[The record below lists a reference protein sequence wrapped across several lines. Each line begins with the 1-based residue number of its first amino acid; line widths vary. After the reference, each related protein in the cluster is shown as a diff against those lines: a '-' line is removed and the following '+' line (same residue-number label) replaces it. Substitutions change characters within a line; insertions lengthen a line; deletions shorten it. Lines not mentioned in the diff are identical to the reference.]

1 MSIKDLHN
9 LFKKCSGV
17 STDSRFIGQDEL
29 FFSLKGPNFNGNK
42 YAKKAIENGAKYAVV
57 DEKEFAIDERYILV
71 KNSLESLQELSNYH
85 RNKLKVKVIG
95 ITGSNGKTTSK
106 ELINSVLKTQFKTS
120 YTKGNLNNHIGVPLT
135 LLNITSETEIAI
147 IEMGA
152 NHIGEIA
159 MLSKICNP
167 DFGYIT
173 NFGKAHLEG
182 FGSEEGVIKGKKELF
197 DYIKRKKGLI
207 FQNNDDYKQI
217 KCVGDYQNVYCF
229 GKSKG
234 DIKYLVK
241 SVNPEIEIKVNE
253 TLINSSLFGN
263 HNVENIMAA
272 VAIGKYFKIDLEK
285 IKIGIEDYISSNN
298 RSQIIK
304 KGSNKITHANATAIT
319 GDT

>member
-1 MSIKDLHN
+1 MSIEDLHN

-106 ELINSVLKTQFKTS
+106 ELINSVLKTNFKTS

-135 LLNITSETEIAI
+135 LLKITSETEIAI

-159 MLSKICNP
+159 LLSEICNP

-217 KCVGDYQNVYCF
+217 KCVGDYQNVFCF
-229 GKSKG
+229 G
-234 DIKYLVK
+234 
-241 SVNPEIEIKVNE
+241 
-253 TLINSSLFGN
+253 
-263 HNVENIMAA
+263 
-272 VAIGKYFKIDLEK
+272 
-285 IKIGIEDYISSNN
+285 
-298 RSQIIK
+298 
-304 KGSNKITHANATAIT
+304 NAWIF
-319 GDT
+319 